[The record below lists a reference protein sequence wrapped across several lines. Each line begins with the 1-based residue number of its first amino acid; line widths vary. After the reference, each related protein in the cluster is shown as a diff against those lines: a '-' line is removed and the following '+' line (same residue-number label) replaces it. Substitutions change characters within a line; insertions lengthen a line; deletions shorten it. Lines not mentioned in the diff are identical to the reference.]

1 MICNDLYHF
10 YCMVIQQEYYINHID
25 NIKFYSEERKQ
36 EVLESAK
43 GQLAY
48 FKKQF
53 EKEKT
58 NNTINNFFKM

>member
-1 MICNDLYHF
+1 MIHSDLYHF
-10 YCMVIQQEYYINHID
+10 YCMIAYTEHYINHID
-25 NIKFYSEERKQ
+25 DIKFYSEERKQ

-48 FKKQF
+48 FKKKF

-58 NNTINNFFKM
+58 NNSISNFFKM